1 MGATS
6 TIYANTTENIIRR
19 IGDAAVEFIIAHH
32 LPIARGEDATQQ
44 IKDDVFAVLMGRN
57 RGLDPEARSCQFSWI
72 EDALLDLGAVD
83 SLKVFGQKRPEPL
96 AITYS
101 GLLGLPC
108 PECGSCYDSSLPRCP
123 YCERHQRLGANTQR
137 GR

>member
-19 IGDAAVEFIIAHH
+19 IGDAAVEFVIAQH
-32 LPIARGEDATQQ
+32 LPIASSEDSTQQ

-57 RGLDPEARSCQFSWI
+57 RGLDPEARSCQLPWI

-83 SLKVFGQKRPEPL
+83 SLNVPGQKRLEPQ
-96 AITYS
+96 AITYC
-101 GLLGLPC
+101 GLVGLPC
-108 PECGSCYDSSLPRCP
+108 PECGSCYDSSLQRCP
-123 YCERHQRLGANTQR
+123 YCERHQRLKANTQG